1 MQVAYVAYQRLKDGP
16 EDKAD
21 QLLRLN
27 PSYQKWT
34 AGAPPAPPHRDVRP
48 RRVVEAMA
56 GVMMRPKQRRESG
69 QNDLFRS
76 RLDQILNLDHALVW
90 QRGAR
95 ADTAGSLAVR
105 TWYADL
111 DVLQKGG
118 AR

>member
-27 PSYQKWT
+27 PGYQKWT

-56 GVMMRPKQRRESG
+56 GR
-69 QNDLFRS
+69 
-76 RLDQILNLDHALVW
+76 
-90 QRGAR
+90 
-95 ADTAGSLAVR
+95 
-105 TWYADL
+105 
-111 DVLQKGG
+111 
-118 AR
+118 